1 MMIWFEEFL
10 YIVAYS
16 KRTQLAIWLG
26 LISFVVILVV
36 GEYFVGRIAFDGP
49 LAPMTEMV
57 QKALYERYDKA
68 AWASLGSFLLL
79 AIKFYR
85 KDKKKLLAY

>member
-1 MMIWFEEFL
+1 
-10 YIVAYS
+10 
-16 KRTQLAIWLG
+16 
-26 LISFVVILVV
+26 
-36 GEYFVGRIAFDGP
+36 
-49 LAPMTEMV
+49 MTEMV